1 MKPHQYVKSFT
12 FKPHPCNLGPGLVPR
27 RRSMELVLG
36 ALPSLIPKLGELLAD
51 EYKLQKGAK
60 REINVPPR

>member
-1 MKPHQYVKSFT
+1 
-12 FKPHPCNLGPGLVPR
+12 
-27 RRSMELVLG
+27 MEVVLG
-36 ALPSLIPKLGELLAD
+36 ALPSLLPKLSDLLAD